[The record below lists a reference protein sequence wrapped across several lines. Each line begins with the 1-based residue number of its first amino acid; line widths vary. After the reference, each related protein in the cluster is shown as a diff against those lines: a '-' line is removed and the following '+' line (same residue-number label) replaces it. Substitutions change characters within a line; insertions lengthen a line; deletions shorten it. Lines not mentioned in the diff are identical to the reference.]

1 MEQQTLANGRYQIE
15 RALGLGGMSVVL
27 AAMDTRIGVR
37 RAIKLLS
44 PKYARMPEI
53 RARFQNE
60 AFAQAGL
67 KHPNILMVHDVI
79 EEDNGA
85 FYMVMELA
93 EGGSLAQK
101 VRNTGPLSPR
111 EAAEVGIAIGGAL
124 SVAHKAGVIHRD
136 IKPHNILL
144 DAHGGLKLADFGIAR
159 VLERDANLTQTGMV
173 IGTINFMP
181 PEQLESTRTV
191 DARADIYALGVT
203 LYYLMTG
210 RQPTSLHNKE
220 THAQAFQAFPLPLA
234 RVLQRTTRFNAE
246 DRYQTCDALV
256 KDLKA
261 LVDFLDTDPVV
272 PFQPPTG
279 SRPMPT
285 LEELLPTYL
294 DPFGTSAGGVTS
306 AGTNLPPAGATV
318 APLTEDEDFT
328 PPEWMKSSY
337 QEKKAAAAAGGP
349 VTVHPT
355 PVSNTETRSM
365 AAIAPASDTSM
376 RPAETTAPGATSDA
390 VAPEPEGGLSL
401 RTVTAGFAVVLVV
414 GMVLFQVLKPG
425 ETGDVLPTDGPAEV
439 TDGGEEAATD
449 DGVAAVDGDDG
460 ADDAG
465 DGGSDAGGAD
475 DATNGGADAGAEA
488 GASNANNTGGAT
500 NGGATNGGTTNGG
513 ATNATNGG
521 AANSA
526 AGSATDAPPRDKGP
540 RIISVVPSGGAS
552 DDNSSGAAADA
563 STTRRGP
570 PTGFVLLRTVPSGA
584 TVTERGKAVPVGV
597 SGGYELTVGS
607 HVLDVRSASGET
619 TQLPVFVA
627 ANQTVEV
634 CYSFDTNSACGI
646 TP

>member
-1 MEQQTLANGRYQIE
+1 MEQQTLADGRYQIE

-27 AAMDTRIGVR
+27 AALDTRIGVR

-67 KHPNILMVHDVI
+67 KHSNILMVHDVI
-79 EEDNGA
+79 EEPNGA

-111 EAAEVGIAIGGAL
+111 AVAEVGIAIGGAL
-124 SVAHKAGVIHRD
+124 SVAHAAGVIHRD

-144 DAHGGLKLADFGIAR
+144 DSHNVLKLADFGIAR
-159 VLERDANLTQTGMV
+159 VIERDANLTQTGMV
-173 IGTINFMP
+173 IGTLNYMP

-203 LYYLMTG
+203 LYFLLTG
-210 RQPTSLHNKE
+210 RQPSNLHNKE
-220 THAQAFQAFPLPLA
+220 THAEAFRAFPLPLA
-234 RVLQRTTRFNAE
+234 RVLQRTTRYKPE
-246 DRYQTCDALV
+246 DRYPSCDALV

-261 LVDFLDTDPVV
+261 LVDFLDTDPIV

-306 AGTNLPPAGATV
+306 AGSTLPRAGETV

-328 PPEWMKSSY
+328 PPEWMKSDY
-337 QEKKAAAAAGGP
+337 QKKKAAATAAAAGP
-349 VTVHPT
+349 VTVHPA
-355 PVSNTETRSM
+355 PISDTETRSM

-376 RPAETTAPGATSDA
+376 RPASQVEPDTSQTI
-390 VAPEPEGGLSL
+390 APEPAGGLSL
-401 RTVTAGFAVVLVV
+401 RTMTVGFAAVLLV
-414 GMVLFQVLKPG
+414 GMLVFRVLNPG
-425 ETGDVLPTDGPAEV
+425 EPAAVEGIGDVPEGVAELENQPGDDG
-439 TDGGEEAATD
+439 EAATD
-449 DGVAAVDGDDG
+449 EAATG
-460 ADDAG
+460 ADENA
-465 DGGSDAGGAD
+465 AA
-475 DATNGGADAGAEA
+475 ATAEGADADNTDNTDNTDN
-488 GASNANNTGGAT
+488 NAATGSADNTGSTGAGT
-500 NGGATNGGTTNGG
+500 ASAANTGANTG
-513 ATNATNGG
+513 ANTASTG
-521 AANSA
+521 AATDSSGGRTS
-526 AGSATDAPPRDKGP
+526 GSGP
-540 RIISVVPSGGAS
+540 RIISVIPSGSGDDAGAGAAS
-552 DDNSSGAAADA
+552 DAGA
-563 STTRRGP
+563 TRRGP
-570 PTGFVLLRTVPSGA
+570 PTGFVLLRTIPSGA
-584 TVTERGKAVPVGV
+584 TVTERGQSVPVGV

-607 HVLDVRSASGET
+607 HVLDIRSASGEN

-627 ANQTVEV
+627 ANQTVEI
-634 CYSFDTNSACGI
+634 CYSFDTNSACGV